1 MATTPGWRTRTRS
14 PRRRPAR
21 RRRPRSS
28 RPAASRAPGTAA
40 GRAWDLDELEWDS
53 HGNLDVRG
61 RLATDRPVV
70 AKFYGSYRL
79 PFGTQ
84 IGGFVYA
91 GSGTPMSTVVNTT
104 NTIPGAGQRPRRHG
118 PHADAEPHRPAR
130 LARDRR
136 AGGRRVRFELNVIN
150 LFNQKTATH
159 IFNSLNKGAG
169 LARADSAIDLSG
181 TDLAKGYDYN
191 ALILASPSGANAFDP
206 RYGKADLWQ
215 AGHAGSV
222 QHQVPVLNIRR
233 QCRPDAVIKG
243 GSAGSPLLFCARS
256 TRLLVPRMS
265 ATLAG

>member
-1 MATTPGWRTRTRS
+1 M
-14 PRRRPAR
+14 
-21 RRRPRSS
+21 
-28 RPAASRAPGTAA
+28 
-40 GRAWDLDELEWDS
+40 
-53 HGNLDVRG
+53 RG

-104 NTIPGAGQRPRRHG
+104 NTIPVLVNGRGDMGRTPMLTRTDLLVSHEIG
-118 PHADAEPHRPAR
+118 GM
-130 LARDRR
+130 
-136 AGGRRVRFELNVIN
+136 GGRRVRFELNVIN

-169 LARADSAIDLSG
+169 LARADAAIDLSNI
-181 TDLAKGYDYN
+181 DLAKGYDYN

-215 AGHAGSV
+215 AGTQGQFS
-222 QHQVPVLNIRR
+222 
-233 QCRPDAVIKG
+233 IKY
-243 GSAGSPLLFCARS
+243 LF
-256 TRLLVPRMS
+256 
-265 ATLAG
+265 